1 MLKNLTI
8 LPGNYDCPV
17 PSFHQTFAG
26 KGTTFE
32 GCKVLSESHVTP
44 KGVGGGAVFGKTA
57 TLHFTTQLR
66 TLIRIRLHHWNQ
78 CIVPFFFLSA
88 KEA

>member
-44 KGVGGGAVFGKTA
+44 KGVGGGGGVWQGCNP
-57 TLHFTTQLR
+57 TLHNPVKDTD
-66 TLIRIRLHHWNQ
+66 
-78 CIVPFFFLSA
+78 SD
-88 KEA
+88 